1 MKNNVI
7 YQKVTMFALI
17 AALSGGC
24 AISNEGSTDYRYIK
38 RSNHPELANCQ
49 GNCTSI
55 DQTVSKVK
63 YIKPRETAQH
73 AIKPK
78 DPLVVSLKQIF
89 IKDFIETNTPLRVVR
104 GEKANGEIAIVV
116 NAFEVGKGESINFGP
131 DGKKNARVVFYTDDV
146 WKGQFLNLS
155 NLSTIYGPLT
165 YDGGPF
171 VLDLYVIEMDTP
183 GPQLRQLLSN
193 LAAIGSTFYPP
204 ASPIAGPLAQLA
216 GTLIKDDQD
225 DRAYHYTAEF
235 KPIAGGDPD
244 LNSGFL
250 LTGDYVFI
258 REGDRNVTTNWSELD
273 YDEKTGRLVFNGNRM
288 GKSHCM
294 KAPDQD
300 YPADCYYRENSY
312 VVVEINTAESAL
324 QNDRTQMIFQAL
336 SDSVH
341 SQSAPI
347 LTSPVPGE
355 VLSGLSSGINK
366 IQVRDG
372 FTKQLK
378 VLNNS
383 NDAVKRTIALNRFL
397 KQWTNSAVVISE
409 QDKEHFEDLLALKL
423 TKCTNNDHNKVINM
437 MTKLQ
442 DRANFSIE
450 NNPDILQA
458 LSCT

>member
-1 MKNNVI
+1 MKNNI
-7 YQKVTMFALI
+7 IRCRIAMLALI
-17 AALSGGC
+17 VALLGGC

-38 RSNHPELANCQ
+38 RSNHSELANCQ
-49 GNCTSI
+49 GNCASN
-55 DQTVSKVK
+55 DQIISNIK
-63 YIKPRETAQH
+63 YIKPRETTQH
-73 AIKPK
+73 VIKPK
-78 DPLVVSLKQIF
+78 DALVVSLKQIF
-89 IKDFIETNTPLRVVR
+89 IKDFIETNTPVRWVR
-104 GEKANGEIAIVV
+104 GEKVNGEIAIIV

-131 DGKKNARVVFYTDDV
+131 DGKKNARVVFYSDDV

-171 VLDLYVIEMDTP
+171 VLDMYVIEMDTP

-235 KPIAGGDPD
+235 KPITGGDPD

-258 REGDRNVTTNWSELD
+258 REGDRNVTTNWGELD
-273 YDEKTGRLVFNGNRM
+273 FDERTGRLVFNGNRF
-288 GKSHCM
+288 GKSHCV
-294 KAPDQD
+294 KATNKD

-336 SDSVH
+336 SDSVY
-341 SQSAPI
+341 SQSSPI
-347 LTSPVPGE
+347 LTSPVSGE
-355 VLSGLSSGINK
+355 VLGNLSSGINK
-366 IQVRDG
+366 IQSREK
-372 FTKQLK
+372 FFKQLK
-378 VLNNS
+378 ILNNS

-397 KQWTNSAVVISE
+397 KQWTNTAVVISD

-423 TKCTNNDHNKVINM
+423 TKCTNNDHKKVISM

-442 DRANFSIE
+442 DRANFSVD
-450 NNPDILQA
+450 NNPDVLEA
-458 LSCT
+458 LSCA